1 MENNMRKAF
10 VFDFDDTLAMTD
22 ACVLV
27 IGLVDHSGSLGYRD
41 MRRKIVKRLTPAE
54 FNTYELQKGEEFDF
68 SQFKNPEFILN
79 GKPTKLIELAQE
91 IYREG
96 HNLFILTARSNSIA
110 DAIQEFLNQ
119 FGIEATAVHCVG
131 DSGSDISRNKRK
143 VLLTIMESYDKIY
156 FYDDDTANV
165 EAAQEIGV
173 KSYQV

>member
-1 MENNMRKAF
+1 MRKAF

-27 IGLVDHSGSLGYRD
+27 LGPEVKNGFEP
-41 MRRKIVKRLTPAE
+41 RRKLTPAE
-54 FNTYELQKGEEFDF
+54 FNRYKLQRGERFDF

-91 IYREG
+91 VYSEG

-110 DAIQEFLNQ
+110 DAIQGFLNQ

>member
-27 IGLVDHSGSLGYRD
+27 LGPIDREGYYGGAT
-41 MRRKIVKRLTPAE
+41 RKVAKRLTPAE
-54 FNTYELQKGEEFDF
+54 FNNYKLQRDEEFDF

-110 DAIQEFLNQ
+110 DAIQGFLNQ

-143 VLLTIMESYDKIY
+143 VLLTIMESYNKIY
-156 FYDDDTANV
+156 FYDDDAANV
-165 EAAQEIGV
+165 QAAQEIGV